1 MAPETDID
9 KGTRIMWIKRRPG
22 WALSES
28 QVTDEAVY
36 LRRREILK
44 TLGLGGAL
52 AVAGRNALAAGPALP
67 PGVSTALNLRYPP
80 GRALTDE
87 KAATTYNNY
96 YEIATIKDVWRGA
109 QAIPQR
115 PWSIAVGGLCGKPK
129 TWTIE
134 DVLKQFPVEERI
146 YRHRCVEAWAMTVPW
161 SGFPLAKLIDL
172 AEPGPDA
179 AYVRFTTLANPK
191 VMPGLSDPTFPWP
204 YVEGLTLAEARH
216 DLAFVATGMYGKP
229 MPPQDGGPIRLV
241 LPWKYGFK
249 SAKAIVKIEFVKQRP
264 MNFWQAINPD
274 EYGFWANVNPDVPH
288 PRWSQKTERLL
299 GTGEI
304 VPTRIYNGYGQ
315 FVAPLY
321 AGVKH
326 QALFM

>member
-1 MAPETDID
+1 MLIA
-9 KGTRIMWIKRRPG
+9 RRRD
-22 WALSES
+22 WALPES

-36 LRRREILK
+36 HNRRALLK
-44 TLGLGGAL
+44 ALGVGGAL
-52 AVAGRNALAAGPALP
+52 ALGGGKALAAAKPTPAKPAATPAALP
-67 PGVSTALNLRYPP
+67 PGVSTNLNLRYPA
-80 GRALTDE
+80 GRALTAE

-96 YEIATIKDVWRGA
+96 YEIATDKDIWQAA

-115 PWSIAVGGLCGKPK
+115 PWSIELAGLCNQPK
-129 TWTIE
+129 SWAI
-134 DVLKQFPVEERI
+134 DDLLKKIPLEERI

-161 SGFPLAKLIDL
+161 SGFPLSKLLDL
-172 AEPGPDA
+172 ADPKPEA

-204 YVEGLTLAEARH
+204 YLEGLTMAEARN
-216 DLAFVATGMYGKP
+216 DLAFIGTGMYGKP
-229 MPPQDGGPIRLV
+229 MPPQDGGPIRLIT
-241 LPWKYGFK
+241 PWKYGFK
-249 SAKAIVKIEFVKQRP
+249 SAKALVKIEFVKKRP

-304 VPTRIYNGYGQ
+304 VPTRIFNGYGS
-315 FVAPLY
+315 FVASLY
-321 AGVKH
+321 AGIKN
-326 QALFM
+326 QPLFM

>member
-1 MAPETDID
+1 MLIV
-9 KGTRIMWIKRRPG
+9 RRPD
-22 WALSES
+22 WALPEAE
-28 QVTDEAVY
+28 VTDEAIY
-36 LRRREILK
+36 RGRRTLLK

-52 AVAGRNALAAGPALP
+52 ALSGSRAWAAAKALPAAPATLP
-67 PGVSTALNLRYPP
+67 PGVSTNLDMRYPA
-80 GRALTDE
+80 GRALTAE

-96 YEIATIKDVWRGA
+96 YEIATIKDIWQAA

-115 PWSIAVGGLCGKPK
+115 PWSIEVSGLCNQPK
-129 TWTIE
+129 TWAI
-134 DVLKQFPVEERI
+134 DDLLKKIPLEERI

-161 SGFPLAKLIDL
+161 SGFALSKLVDL
-172 AEPGPDA
+172 ADPKPEA
-179 AYVRFTTLANPK
+179 AYVQFTTLANPK

-204 YVEGLTLAEARH
+204 YLEGLTMAEARN
-216 DLAFVATGMYGKP
+216 DLAFIGTGMYGRS

-241 LPWKYGFK
+241 TPWKYGFK
-249 SAKAIVKIEFVKQRP
+249 SAKAIIKIEFVKKRP

-304 VPTRIYNGYGQ
+304 VPTQIYNGYGQ
-315 FVAPLY
+315 FVAGMY
-321 AGVKH
+321 AGIKN
-326 QALFM
+326 QQLFR